1 MRAVLRGTGDGL
13 IGLGM
18 DGTCTFLNEAGSRLL
33 GYSKQELKG
42 KSVHKMVHHTR
53 WDGSAYPED
62 QCPVQLTQQSGDTV
76 RILDDLLWRKD
87 GSAFPVQLSASP
99 MTDGLKILGAVLTFT
114 DMTEIREAEEAL
126 KEAVATRDE
135 VLAVVS
141 HDLRNPV
148 GTIAA
153 AAELVADVPLSAE
166 RRDEHL
172 STIRRAADRV
182 NKLIQDLLDVAKI
195 EAGKISLEMGFEEMG
210 ELATE
215 AVQQAEWLARKKGVD
230 LSFKGFG
237 SEPLLANVDR
247 NKILQVMSNLI
258 ENGVN
263 FTPEGGTV
271 TVSVRKKGTDVSV
284 AVSDNGMGIE
294 PQVVDNLFDR
304 FWQGHRKDGK
314 GSGLGLTIVK
324 GILEAHGTVVKVET
338 ALGEGSSFEFSL
350 PLVD

>member
-1 MRAVLRGTGDGL
+1 M
-13 IGLGM
+13 
-18 DGTCTFLNEAGSRLL
+18 
-33 GYSKQELKG
+33 
-42 KSVHKMVHHTR
+42 
-53 WDGSAYPED
+53 
-62 QCPVQLTQQSGDTV
+62 
-76 RILDDLLWRKD
+76 
-87 GSAFPVQLSASP
+87 
-99 MTDGLKILGAVLTFT
+99 
-114 DMTEIREAEEAL
+114 
-126 KEAVATRDE
+126 
-135 VLAVVS
+135 
-141 HDLRNPV
+141 
-148 GTIAA
+148 
-153 AAELVADVPLSAE
+153 
-166 RRDEHL
+166 
-172 STIRRAADRV
+172 

-271 TVSVRKKGTDVSV
+271 TFSVRKKGTDVSV

-324 GILEAHGTVVKVET
+324 GILETHATVVKVET
-338 ALGEGSSFEFSL
+338 ELGEGSSFEFSL